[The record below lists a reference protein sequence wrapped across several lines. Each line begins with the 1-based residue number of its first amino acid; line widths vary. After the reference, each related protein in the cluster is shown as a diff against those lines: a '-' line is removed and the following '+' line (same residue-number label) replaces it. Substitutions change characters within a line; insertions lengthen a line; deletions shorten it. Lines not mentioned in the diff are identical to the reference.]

1 MLGRD
6 NAGAS
11 KIRTGCGV
19 DVKFNVES
27 EKQGFVVRIAA
38 GHVCRPQTPSPRSLT
53 AKPAKAEPL
62 TTAAEP
68 LTPANKPGA
77 LEDYLR

>member
-1 MLGRD
+1 MQVPPKLERAVGSML
-6 NAGAS
+6 
-11 KIRTGCGV
+11 I
-19 DVKFNVES
+19 FNVES